1 MKAKAK
7 AGRAST
13 PSATL
18 GVRPEQMPS
27 RQVETKQVW
36 NQVQNKP
43 QSFGFDST
51 PLGVGSGQG
60 LHPLTDAAA
69 NARLYDYESSV
80 KHAFD
85 NLVPVL
91 KQIASE
97 RCEPDFVARAQSI
110 ARAELGFE
118 LPAYVLEDTWV
129 TGLDMRRLFAACVF
143 ETYHRVSDRFFTADP
158 LGGRDGKDFERFLL
172 DCGFHLMDVTPCA
185 DGRLAHAISYVLRLP
200 YGRVRRKSY
209 AGSLFDIENTVEKWV
224 ETELTRFREGRPNT
238 ADSPTRYLK
247 VVMYHGS
254 SVDPV
259 HQGCAAHGSDDAA
272 AASAGLER
280 LRAFRQ
286 AIENSFCC
294 GASVDLL
301 LVGLDTDTDAI
312 RVHVPDAD
320 GYCDLEHWL
329 DAAKVYE
336 ITRGLSPA
344 QARERIK
351 ELVRAHAPSKSAGAA
366 LSDGLV
372 RLIVGLIENN
382 LSQIDYVRQYHGGS
396 YADIGHAE
404 RFIGAGIGFEE
415 IQLRNLTYFA
425 YLSTVEEGAKDIDVG
440 IKIFTGLNVNRGLP
454 VPVIVRHDYHGGVPG
469 ARERAVEHC
478 ERIAAALKAR
488 YPQLCADGMLHCL
501 RAVRDCDAAAPI
513 EIVGSSLQPAASAGH

>member
-1 MKAKAK
+1 M
-7 AGRAST
+7 T
-13 PSATL
+13 PSAASGLERARVDSGSRALGLGASALGTTL
-18 GVRPEQMPS
+18 G
-27 RQVETKQVW
+27 T
-36 NQVQNKP
+36 
-43 QSFGFDST
+43 T
-51 PLGVGSGQG
+51 LGTSPGGS

-69 NARLYDYESSV
+69 NARLLAYESSV

-118 LPAYVLEDTWV
+118 LPTHILEASWIG
-129 TGLDMRRLFAACVF
+129 GLDMRRLFAACVF
-143 ETYHRVSDRFFTADP
+143 ETYHRVSDQFFAADP
-158 LGGRDGKDFERFLL
+158 LGGRDGAAFERFLL

-224 ETELTRFREGRPNT
+224 ETELMRFREGRPNS
-238 ADSPTRYLK
+238 ADEPTRYLK

-254 SVDPV
+254 SVDPE
-259 HQGCAAHGSDDAA
+259 HQGCAAHGSDDVAA
-272 AASAGLER
+272 ADAGLER
-280 LRAFRQ
+280 LKAFRQ

-301 LVGLDTDTDAI
+301 LLGLDTDTDAI
-312 RVHVPDAD
+312 RVHVPDAE
-320 GYCDLEHWL
+320 GYCDLAHWL

-336 ITRGLSPA
+336 ITRNLSPA
-344 QARERIK
+344 EARTRIA
-351 ELVRAHAPSKSAGAA
+351 ELVRAHAPSKAAGAA
-366 LSDGLV
+366 LTDGMV
-372 RLIVGLIENN
+372 RLIAGLIENN
-382 LSQIDYVRQYHGGS
+382 ISQIDYVRQSHGGAYS
-396 YADIGHAE
+396 DTGHAE

-425 YLSTVEEGAKDIDVG
+425 YLSTVEEGAADLDVG
-440 IKIFTGLNVNRGLP
+440 IKIFTGLNVDRGLP
-454 VPVIVRHDYHGGVPG
+454 VPLIVRYDYHGGVPG

-478 ERIAAALKAR
+478 ERTAAALKAR
-488 YPQLCADGMLHCL
+488 YPKLCADGLLHCL
-501 RAVRDCDAAAPI
+501 RAVRDCDNAAPI
-513 EIVGSSLQPAASAGH
+513 EIVGSSLAPAASAAH

>member
-1 MKAKAK
+1 MKAKAS
-7 AGRAST
+7 RAST
-13 PSATL
+13 PSTTL
-18 GVRPEQMPS
+18 GMRAESLASKAQLPS
-27 RQVETKQVW
+27 KQVE
-36 NQVQNKP
+36 NKP
-43 QSFGFDST
+43 QGFGFGAAG
-51 PLGVGSGQG
+51 LGSGAG
-60 LHPLTDAAA
+60 RCLHPLTDAAA

-110 ARAELGFE
+110 AGAELGFE
-118 LPAYVLEDTWV
+118 LPAHVLEDTWV

-143 ETYHRVSDRFFTADP
+143 ETYQRVSDQFYTADP

-200 YGRVRRKSY
+200 YGSVRRKSY

-224 ETELTRFREGRPNT
+224 ETELMRFREGRPNT
-238 ADSPTRYLK
+238 ADEPTRYLK

-254 SVDPV
+254 SVNPV

-301 LVGLDTDTDAI
+301 LIGLDTDTDTI

-329 DAAKVYE
+329 DAGKVYE
-336 ITRGLSPA
+336 ITRGLSPT

-372 RLIVGLIENN
+372 RLIAGLIENN

-425 YLSTVEEGAKDIDVG
+425 YLSTVEEGAKDVDVG
-440 IKIFTGLNVNRGLP
+440 IKIFTGLNANRGLP
-454 VPVIVRHDYHGGVPG
+454 IPIIVRHDYHGGVPG
-469 ARERAVEHC
+469 ARERAVGHC

-513 EIVGSSLQPAASAGH
+513 EIVGSSMQPAASAGH

>member
-1 MKAKAK
+1 MAHRLRSNNGADLRQQ
-7 AGRAST
+7 AVDQSPAMGFRALPAQGMS
-13 PSATL
+13 
-18 GVRPEQMPS
+18 
-27 RQVETKQVW
+27 
-36 NQVQNKP
+36 
-43 QSFGFDST
+43 
-51 PLGVGSGQG
+51 QG
-60 LHPLTDAAA
+60 LHPLTDVTA
-69 NARLYDYESSV
+69 NTRLNDYESSV

-85 NLVPVL
+85 HIVPVL

-97 RCEPDFVARAQSI
+97 RCEPDFVVRAQTI

-118 LPAYVLEDTWV
+118 LPAQILEESWIG
-129 TGLDMRRLFAACVF
+129 GLDMRRLFAACVF
-143 ETYHRVSDRFFTADP
+143 ETYHRLSDRFFTADP
-158 LGGRDGKDFERFLL
+158 LAGRDGEAFERFLL

-224 ETELTRFREGRPNT
+224 ETELLRFREGRPNT
-238 ADSPTRYLK
+238 ADEPTRYLK

-254 SVDPV
+254 SVDPA
-259 HQGCAAHGSDDAA
+259 HQGCAAHGSDDAK
-272 AASAGLER
+272 AASEGLER
-280 LRAFRQ
+280 LKAFRQ

-312 RVHVPDAD
+312 RIHVPDAD

-329 DAAKVYE
+329 DAGKVYE
-336 ITRGLSPA
+336 ITRNLSPA
-344 QARERIK
+344 QARQRIE
-351 ELVRAHAPSKSAGAA
+351 ELVRAHAPSQHASAA
-366 LSDGLV
+366 LTEGMV
-372 RLIVGLIENN
+372 RLIAGLIENN
-382 LSQIDYVRQYHGGS
+382 ISQIDYVRQYHGGC

-425 YLSTVEEGAKDIDVG
+425 YLSTVEEGAKDLDVG
-440 IKIFTGLNVNRGLP
+440 IKIFTGLNINRGLP
-454 VPVIVRHDYHGGVPG
+454 APVIVRYDYHGGVPG

-513 EIVGSSLQPAASAGH
+513 EIVGSSLQPVASAGH

>member
-1 MKAKAK
+1 MDAQTGARSS
-7 AGRAST
+7 AQPGTPAS
-13 PSATL
+13 
-18 GVRPEQMPS
+18 
-27 RQVETKQVW
+27 
-36 NQVQNKP
+36 KP
-43 QSFGFDST
+43 
-51 PLGVGSGQG
+51 
-60 LHPLTDAAA
+60 HPLADAQA
-69 NARLYDYESSV
+69 NARLHEYESSV

-85 NLVPVL
+85 HLVPVL
-91 KQIASE
+91 KRIAAE
-97 RCEPDFVARAQSI
+97 RCEPDFVERAQQI

-118 LPAYVLEDTWV
+118 LPDDILEGAWI

-143 ETYHRVSDRFFTADP
+143 KTYHRMSDAFFTADP
-158 LGGRDGKDFERFLL
+158 LGGRDGEAFEQELL
-172 DCGFHLMDVTPCA
+172 ACGFHLMDVTPCA

-224 ETELTRFREGRPNT
+224 ETELRRFREGIPNT
-238 ADSPTRYLK
+238 ADAPTRYLK

-272 AASAGLER
+272 AARAGLER
-280 LRAFRQ
+280 LKAFRQ

-312 RVHVPDAD
+312 RVHVPDAE

-329 DAAKVYE
+329 DAAKVHE
-336 ITRGLSPA
+336 ITRSMGPA
-344 QARERIK
+344 QARERIV
-351 ELVRAHAPSKSAGAA
+351 ELVRAHAPGKAGGAA
-366 LSDGLV
+366 LPDGMV
-372 RLIVGLIENN
+372 RLIGGLIERN
-382 LSQIDYVRQYHGGS
+382 LSQIDYVRQYHAGG

-425 YLSTVEEGAKDIDVG
+425 YLSTVEEGAADLDVG

-454 VPVIVRHDYHGGVPG
+454 VPIVVRHDYHGGVPG

-488 YPQLCADGMLHCL
+488 YPRLCADGLLHCL

-513 EIVGSSLQPAASAGH
+513 EIVGSSLDAPASAGH

>member
-1 MKAKAK
+1 MP
-7 AGRAST
+7 AGA
-13 PSATL
+13 ATL
-18 GVRPEQMPS
+18 GKTSTQAGVGLGTAAAGS
-27 RQVETKQVW
+27 
-36 NQVQNKP
+36 P
-43 QSFGFDST
+43 QGFGFGYGALS
-51 PLGVGSGQG
+51 SGACQAS
-60 LHPLTDAAA
+60 HPLTDAAS
-69 NARLYDYESSV
+69 NARLHDYESSV

-97 RCEPDFVARAQSI
+97 RCEPDFVARAQAI
-110 ARAELGFE
+110 ALAELGFE
-118 LPAYVLEDTWV
+118 LPAPILEDSWIG
-129 TGLDMRRLFAACVF
+129 GLDMRRLFAACVF
-143 ETYHRVSDRFFTADP
+143 ETYHRMSDAFYSADP
-158 LGGRDGKDFERFLL
+158 LGGRDGEAFERFLL
-172 DCGFHLMDVTPCA
+172 ECGFHLMDITPCA

-224 ETELTRFREGRPNT
+224 ETELARFREGRPNT
-238 ADSPTRYLK
+238 ADEPTRYLK

-254 SVDPV
+254 SVDPA

-272 AASAGLER
+272 AANAGLER
-280 LRAFRQ
+280 LKAFRQ

-329 DAAKVYE
+329 DAGKVYE
-336 ITRGLSPA
+336 ITRGMSA
-344 QARERIK
+344 SQARERIK
-351 ELVRAHAPSKSAGAA
+351 ELVRAHAPGKTAAAA
-366 LSDGLV
+366 LTDGMV

-382 LSQIDYVRQYHGGS
+382 ISQIDYVRQYHGGS

-425 YLSTVEEGAKDIDVG
+425 YLGTVEEGAADLDVG
-440 IKIFTGLNVNRGLP
+440 IKIFSGLNINRGLP
-454 VPVIVRHDYHGGVPG
+454 APIIVRYDYHGGVPG

-488 YPQLCADGMLHCL
+488 YPKLCADGMLHCL
-501 RAVRDCDAAAPI
+501 RAVRDCDAGAPI
-513 EIVGSSLQPAASAGH
+513 EIVGSSLQPATSGGH